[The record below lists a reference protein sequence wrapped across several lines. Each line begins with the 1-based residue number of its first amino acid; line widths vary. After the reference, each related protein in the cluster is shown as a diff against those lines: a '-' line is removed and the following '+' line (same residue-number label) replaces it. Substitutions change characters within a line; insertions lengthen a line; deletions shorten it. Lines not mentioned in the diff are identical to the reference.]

1 MAADAM
7 GSHNCSFPKVLLW
20 FPTEVTSVTTVLLEK
35 SFFLITGV
43 QEREAAT
50 CPEKL
55 GLETIPK
62 LFLFKIF
69 ARNAH
74 FDHVFIG
81 CRRCSSFQDHLH
93 CNLDCTALNL
103 HLYPARFKMGTFYP
117 IAQKFLQFN
126 EILSFSKQNMFS
138 FATKNCRA
146 WILISLQL
154 GKNSLAHEMRRRANE
169 RVSVRQGYT

>member
-1 MAADAM
+1 VKLRRA
-7 GSHNCSFPKVLLW
+7 
-20 FPTEVTSVTTVLLEK
+20 
-35 SFFLITGV
+35 
-43 QEREAAT
+43 
-50 CPEKL
+50 PEKL

-103 HLYPARFKMGTFYP
+103 HLYPARFKMATFYP

-138 FATKNCRA
+138 FASVSFHKKLSRLDSNFTTA
-146 WILISLQL
+146 WQ
-154 GKNSLAHEMRRRANE
+154 K
-169 RVSVRQGYT
+169 